1 MSDLGSILWKVT
13 LDLVSSDPV
22 AAAIIRLTS
31 FYKYASYIV

>member
-1 MSDLGSILWKVT
+1 MNDLGYILWKVM
-13 LDLVSSDPV
+13 LNLVSSDPV